1 MPTIEVD
8 YSDFKKMLGI
18 ELHKDL
24 EKLNDILAFV
34 KGEVKLFDEEEGII
48 NVEIKDSNRPDIW
61 NIEGLARALRGFLGV
76 EKGLKQYAVGKP
88 IAEVYVDPRLKDIR
102 PYIGCSIV
110 KNVKLTDTIIRG
122 FMHLQDKLDQSY
134 GRNRQR
140 TSIGL
145 YDFSLITPPLR
156 YTVARPTEISFV
168 PLDFEEELN
177 LKEILEQHPKGI
189 EYGHI
194 VNKHP
199 TYPMLLDSKKKVL
212 SFPPIINSNDL
223 GRVTEKTRHVLVEV
237 TGTIQET
244 VLNTLKMVTLSLI
257 DRGGKAYST
266 TAYYPHENLQV
277 ATPKLETWFMDLEVK
292 YVNTVLGLRLTA
304 KRIVELLGRAR
315 FGVEKLGR
323 TKMTVQVPCYRIDVM
338 HPIDLVEDIA
348 IAHGYNNIKPLWRKL
363 PTTGGT
369 KPEQSLFNVARELM
383 VGLGFQ
389 EVLTF
394 TLTNPESLFTK
405 MNCRKERI
413 VEIANPKVQTLTCLR
428 NWLLA
433 SLMKFLSNNL
443 HVEYP
448 QKIFELGTVTILD
461 ERNETKTKDEEK
473 LAAVIVHANA
483 SFSEIKSALDAFFMN
498 LGLEWQIKETKHPS
512 FIDGRVGAAIVN
524 GRNVG
529 TVGEIH
535 PKVLEAW
542 KFENPVAA
550 FELNIGK
557 IVKRWTNSCR
567 RDNNCLKAK
576 I

>member
-8 YSDFKKMLGI
+8 YADFEKMLGV

-34 KGEVKLFDEEEGII
+34 KGEVKIFDEEEGTIS
-48 NVEIKDSNRPDIW
+48 VEIKDTNRPDIW

-76 EKGLKQYAVGKP
+76 EKGLRQYIVGKP
-88 IAEVYVDPRLKDIR
+88 LAEVNVDPRLKNIR

-145 YDFSLITPPLR
+145 YDFSLITPPLH
-156 YTVARPTEISFV
+156 YVVAKPTEISFV
-168 PLDFEEELN
+168 PLDFDEEMN
-177 LKEILEQHPKGI
+177 LKEILELHPKGI

-194 VNKHP
+194 VSK
-199 TYPMLLDSKKKVL
+199 YPFYPILLDSKKNVL

-223 GRVTEKTRHVLVEV
+223 GRVTEKTRHILVEV
-237 TGTIQET
+237 TGTMHET

-266 TAYYPHENLQV
+266 TIHYPLENLKV
-277 ATPKLETWFMDLEVK
+277 TTPKLETRLMGLGVK
-292 YVNTVLGLRLTA
+292 YVNSILGLRLTA
-304 KRIVELLGRAR
+304 KRIAELLGKAG
-315 FGVEKLGR
+315 FGVEKLR
-323 TKMTVQVPCYRIDVM
+323 KTKMTVQVPCYRIDVM
-338 HPIDLVEDIA
+338 HPIDLVEDVA
-348 IAHGYNNIKPLWRKL
+348 IAYGYNNIKPLWRKL
-363 PTTGGT
+363 PTRGGE
-369 KPEQSLFNVARELM
+369 KPEQNLFNVARELM

-394 TLTNPESLFTK
+394 TLTNQENLFKK
-405 MNCRKERI
+405 MNCRKKRI

-428 NWLLA
+428 NWLLP
-433 SLMKFLSNNL
+433 SLMEFLSNNL

-448 QKIFELGTVTILD
+448 QKIFELGTVTLLD
-461 ERNETKTKDEEK
+461 GKNETKTKDEEK

-498 LGLEWQIKETKHPS
+498 FGLEWQIKEAKHQS
-512 FIDGRVGAAIVN
+512 FIDGRVGAVVVKR
-524 GRNVG
+524 RNVG
-529 TVGEIH
+529 IVGEAH

-542 KFENPVAA
+542 KLENPAVA
-550 FELNIGK
+550 FELNLSK
-557 IVKRWTNSCR
+557 IVKMRME
-567 RDNNCLKAK
+567 
-576 I
+576 

>member
-8 YSDFKKMLGI
+8 YADFEKILGI

-34 KGEVKLFDEEEGII
+34 KGEVKLFDEEEGTIS
-48 NVEIKDSNRPDIW
+48 VEIKDTNRPDIW
-61 NIEGLARALRGFLGV
+61 NIEGLARTLRGFLGF
-76 EKGLKQYAVGKP
+76 EKGLREYAVGKP
-88 IAEVYVDPRLKDIR
+88 LADVYVDPRLGKIR

-110 KNVKLTDTIIRG
+110 KNVELTDTIIRG

-140 TSIGL
+140 TSIGM
-145 YDFSLITPPLR
+145 YDFSLITPPLH
-156 YTVARPTEISFV
+156 YTVAKPTEISFV
-168 PLDFEEELN
+168 PLGFEEELD
-177 LKEILEQHPKGI
+177 LKEILEQHPKGV

-194 VNKHP
+194 VSKHP
-199 TYPMLLDSKKKVL
+199 FYPILLDSEKNVL

-223 GRVTEKTRHVLVEV
+223 GRVTEKTRNVLVEV
-237 TGTIQET
+237 TGTIHEI

-266 TAYYPHENLQV
+266 TIHYPHENLQV
-277 ATPKLETWFMDLEVK
+277 TTPKLETRLMNLEVE
-292 YVNTVLGLRLTA
+292 YTNAILGLRLTA
-304 KRIVELLGRAR
+304 KRIAELLGKAG
-315 FGVEKLGR
+315 FGVEKLGK

-338 HPIDLVEDIA
+338 HPIDLVEDVA
-348 IAHGYNNIKPLWRKL
+348 IAYGYNNIKPLWRKL
-363 PTTGGT
+363 PTVGGAR
-369 KPEQSLFNVARELM
+369 PVQNLFNVARELM

-394 TLTNPESLFTK
+394 TLTNQENLFEK

-428 NWLLA
+428 NWLLP
-433 SLMKFLSNNL
+433 SLMEFLSNNL

-448 QKIFELGTVTILD
+448 QKIFELGMVTLLD

-473 LAAVIVHANA
+473 LAAVIVHANS
-483 SFSEIKSALDAFFMN
+483 SFSEVKSALDAFFMN
-498 LGLEWQIKETKHPS
+498 FGLEWQIKEVKHQS
-512 FIDGRVGAAIVN
+512 FIDGRVGAVLVN

-529 TVGEIH
+529 VVGEVY

-542 KFENPVAA
+542 RLENPAAA
-550 FELNIGK
+550 FELNLSK
-557 IVKRWTNSCR
+557 IVKM
-567 RDNNCLKAK
+567 KME
-576 I
+576 

>member
-8 YSDFKKMLGI
+8 YADFEKMLGI
-18 ELHKDL
+18 ELHEDL

-34 KGEVKLFDEEEGII
+34 KGEAKLFDEEEGTIS
-48 NVEIKDSNRPDIW
+48 VEIKDTNRPDIW
-61 NIEGLARALRGFLGV
+61 NIEGLARTLRGFLGV
-76 EKGLKQYAVGKP
+76 EKGLRQYTVGKP
-88 IAEVYVDPRLKDIR
+88 LAEVNVDPRLKNIR

-145 YDFSLITPPLR
+145 YDFSLITPPLH
-156 YTVARPTEISFV
+156 YTVANPTEISFV
-168 PLDFEEELN
+168 PLDFEEEMN
-177 LKEILEQHPKGI
+177 LKEILERHPKGM

-194 VNKHP
+194 VNKHSI
-199 TYPMLLDSKKKVL
+199 YPILLDSEKNVL

-223 GRVTEKTRHVLVEV
+223 GRVTEKTRHILVEV
-237 TGTIQET
+237 TGMIHEI

-266 TAYYPHENLQV
+266 IIYYPHENLQV
-277 ATPKLETWFMDLEVK
+277 MTPKLETWLMDLEVK
-292 YVNTVLGLRLTA
+292 YVNTILGLRLTA
-304 KRIVELLGRAR
+304 KRIAELLGKAG
-315 FGVEKLGR
+315 FGVEKLGK

-338 HPIDLVEDIA
+338 HPIDLVEDVA
-348 IAHGYNNIKPLWRKL
+348 IAYGYNNIKPLWRKL
-363 PTTGGT
+363 PTRGGAR
-369 KPEQSLFNVARELM
+369 PEQNLFNVARELM

-394 TLTNPESLFTK
+394 TLTNQENLFKK
-405 MNCRKERI
+405 MNCKKERI

-428 NWLLA
+428 NWLLP
-433 SLMKFLSNNL
+433 SLMEFLSHNL

-448 QKIFELGTVTILD
+448 QKIFELGTVTLLD

-483 SFSEIKSALDAFFMN
+483 SFSEIKSALDAFFMDF
-498 LGLEWQIKETKHPS
+498 GLEWQIKEAEHQS
-512 FIDGRVGAAIVN
+512 FIDGRLGAAIVN

-529 TVGEIH
+529 IVGEIH
-535 PKVLEAW
+535 PRVLEAW
-542 KFENPVAA
+542 KLENPAVA
-550 FELNIGK
+550 FELNLSK
-557 IVKRWTNSCR
+557 IVTMRM
-567 RDNNCLKAK
+567 
-576 I
+576 

>member
-1 MPTIEVD
+1 MPTIEID
-8 YSDFKKMLGI
+8 YADFEKMLGI

-24 EKLNDILAFV
+24 EKLNDILSFV
-34 KGEVKLFDEEEGII
+34 KGEAKLFDEEEGTIS
-48 NVEIKDSNRPDIW
+48 VEIKDTNRPDIW
-61 NIEGLARALRGFLGV
+61 NIEGLARTLRGFLGF
-76 EKGLKQYAVGKP
+76 EKGLRQYTVGKP
-88 IAEVYVDPRLKDIR
+88 LAEVNVDPRLKNIR

-122 FMHLQDKLDQSY
+122 FMHLQEKLDQSY

-145 YDFSLITPPLR
+145 YDFSLITPPLH
-156 YTVARPTEISFV
+156 YNVAKPTEISFV
-168 PLDFEEELN
+168 PLDFEEEMS
-177 LKEILEQHPKGI
+177 LKEILERHPKGM

-194 VNKHP
+194 VNKHSI
-199 TYPMLLDSKKKVL
+199 YPILLDSERNVL

-237 TGTIQET
+237 TGTINET
-244 VLNTLKMVTLSLI
+244 VLNALKMVTLSLI

-266 TAYYPHENLQV
+266 TIHYPHENLQV
-277 ATPKLETWFMDLEVK
+277 TTPKLETRLMNLEVK
-292 YVNTVLGLRLTA
+292 YVNTILGLRLTA
-304 KRIVELLGRAR
+304 KRIAELLGKAG
-315 FGVEKLGR
+315 FGVEKLGK

-338 HPIDLVEDIA
+338 HPIDLVEDVA
-348 IAHGYNNIKPLWRKL
+348 IAYGYNNIKPLWRKL
-363 PTTGGT
+363 PTRGGENS
-369 KPEQSLFNVARELM
+369 EQSLFNIARELI

-394 TLTNPESLFTK
+394 TLTSPENLFKK
-405 MNCRKERI
+405 MNCRKEGI

-428 NWLLA
+428 NWLLP
-433 SLMKFLSNNL
+433 SLMEFLSHNL

-448 QKIFELGTVTILD
+448 QKIFELGTVTLLGD
-461 ERNETKTKDEEK
+461 RNEAKTKDEEK
-473 LAAVIVHANA
+473 LAAVVVHASA

-498 LGLEWQIKETKHPS
+498 FGLEWQIKEAKHQS
-512 FIDGRVGAAIVN
+512 FIDGRVGAVVVN

-529 TVGEIH
+529 IVGEIH

-542 KFENPVAA
+542 KLENPAVA

-557 IVKRWTNSCR
+557 IVKMRME
-567 RDNNCLKAK
+567 
-576 I
+576 

>member
-8 YSDFKKMLGI
+8 YADFEKILGI

-48 NVEIKDSNRPDIW
+48 NVEIKDTNRPDIW

-76 EKGLKQYAVGKP
+76 EKGLRQYTVGKP
-88 IAEVYVDPRLKDIR
+88 LAEVNVDPRLKDIR

-110 KNVKLTDTIIRG
+110 KNVKLTDIIIRG
-122 FMHLQDKLDQSY
+122 FMHQQDKLDQSY

-140 TSIGL
+140 TSIGM
-145 YDFSLITPPLR
+145 YDFSLITPPLH
-156 YTVARPTEISFV
+156 YTVAKPTEISFV
-168 PLDFEEELN
+168 PLDFEEEMS

-194 VNKHP
+194 VSK
-199 TYPMLLDSKKKVL
+199 YPFYPILLDSKKNVL

-237 TGTIQET
+237 TGTMHET

-266 TAYYPHENLQV
+266 TIHYPHENLKV
-277 ATPKLETWFMDLEVK
+277 TTPKLETCLMNLEVK

-304 KRIVELLGRAR
+304 KRIAELLGKAG
-315 FGVEKLGR
+315 FGVERLGK

-338 HPIDLVEDIA
+338 HPIDLVEDVA
-348 IAHGYNNIKPLWRKL
+348 IAYGYNNIKPLWRKL
-363 PTTGGT
+363 PTRGGAR
-369 KPEQSLFNVARELM
+369 PEQNLFNVARELM

-394 TLTNPESLFTK
+394 TLTNPENLFKK

-428 NWLLA
+428 NRLLP

-448 QKIFELGTVTILD
+448 QKIFELGTVTLLG

-498 LGLEWQIKETKHPS
+498 FGLEWQIKEVKHQS

-524 GRNVG
+524 RRNVG
-529 TVGEIH
+529 IVGEIH

-542 KFENPVAA
+542 KLENPAAA
-550 FELNIGK
+550 FELNMSK
-557 IVKRWTNSCR
+557 IVKISV
-567 RDNNCLKAK
+567 K
-576 I
+576 